1 MLQLVSC
8 FSVCDSIGIALVWV
22 FSIVLFF
29 WGGEGSLDNSLAV
42 LYTRTRIHLG
52 YVVEAIPTVGSQSV
66 NLSY

>member
-22 FSIVLFF
+22 FSIVLFCVLLF
-29 WGGEGSLDNSLAV
+29 CFGGGSLDNSLAV

-52 YVVEAIPTVGSQSV
+52 YVVEAIPTVGS
-66 NLSY
+66 

>member
-29 WGGEGSLDNSLAV
+29 VLFFFLGGGSLDNSLAV

-52 YVVEAIPTVGSQSV
+52 YVVEAIPTVGS
-66 NLSY
+66 

>member
-22 FSIVLFF
+22 FSIVLFCVLLF
-29 WGGEGSLDNSLAV
+29 CFGGGGGSLDNSLAI

-52 YVVEAIPTVGSQSV
+52 YVVEAIPTVGS
-66 NLSY
+66 